1 MAELRLLALGD
12 SYTIGEGVAPTQAWP
27 AQLARAL
34 SKCGY
39 ACAAPTVLARTGWTA
54 EELLATLAPATLAP
68 PYDLVT
74 LQIGVNDQYRE
85 RAPGEFQRDFDTLL
99 AHALRLAGERATRV
113 LGVSIPDWGVTP
125 FAKQDARSSQ
135 TIAAAIDR
143 FNALAQTRV
152 LRGGAG
158 WVDVTACSRRAGRA
172 PGQLCAD
179 GLHPGAAQYARWV
192 DSALLPAILHQLQRG

>member
-12 SYTIGEGVAPTQAWP
+12 SYTIGEDVAPTQAWP

-34 SKCGY
+34 SKCGH
-39 ACAAPTVLARTGWTA
+39 ACAAPTVLARTGWTTG
-54 EELLATLAPATLAP
+54 ELLAALAAAALAP

-85 RAPGEFQRDFDTLL
+85 RAPDEFQRDFDTLL
-99 AHALRLAGERATRV
+99 AHALRLAGARAARV

-125 FAKQDARSSQ
+125 FAAQDARTPQ

-143 FNALAQTRV
+143 FNALAQARV
-152 LRGGAG
+152 LRVGAG
-158 WVDVTACSRRAGRA
+158 WVDVTTCSRHADRA

-192 DSALLPAILHQLQRG
+192 DSALLPAILHQLQQS

>member
-54 EELLATLAPATLAP
+54 ELLLATLAPAALAP

-99 AHALRLAGERATRV
+99 AHALRRAGERATRV

-125 FAKQDARSSQ
+125 FARQDARSSQ
-135 TIAAAIDR
+135 TIAAAIDQ

-152 LRGGAG
+152 LRVGAG

-179 GLHPGAAQYARWV
+179 GLHPGAVQYARWV
-192 DSALLPAILHQLQRG
+192 DSALLPATLHQLQRG